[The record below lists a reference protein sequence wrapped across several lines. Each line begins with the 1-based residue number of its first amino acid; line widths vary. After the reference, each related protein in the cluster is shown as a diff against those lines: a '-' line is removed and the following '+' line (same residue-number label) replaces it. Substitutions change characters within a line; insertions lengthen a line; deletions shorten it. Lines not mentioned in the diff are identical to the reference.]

1 MIPSPPDALLIA
13 VCGAHMRD
21 MPLEPQMQ
29 ACGAHFDSEAQ
40 TDDSYRFYALTAKD
54 PIRPGLIRGAP
65 GSGAPIALELWSIPP
80 AGLGALMTMIDAPL
94 GIGTLTLSDGRR
106 VKGFVC
112 EAIAASADAQDIT
125 HLGSWRRFI
134 ASRAATSK

>member
-1 MIPSPPDALLIA
+1 MTSSSPNLLLLA
-13 VCGAHMRD
+13 VCGAHMRG
-21 MPLEPQMQ
+21 MALESQMQ
-29 ACGAHFDSEAQ
+29 ACGARFDSEAH

-65 GSGAPIALELWSIPP
+65 GSGAPIALELWMILP

-94 GIGTLTLSDGRR
+94 GIGTVTLSDGRR

-112 EAIAASADAQDIT
+112 EAIAATADAQDIT
-125 HLGSWRRFI
+125 ALGSWRSFL
-134 ASRAATSK
+134 ATRT